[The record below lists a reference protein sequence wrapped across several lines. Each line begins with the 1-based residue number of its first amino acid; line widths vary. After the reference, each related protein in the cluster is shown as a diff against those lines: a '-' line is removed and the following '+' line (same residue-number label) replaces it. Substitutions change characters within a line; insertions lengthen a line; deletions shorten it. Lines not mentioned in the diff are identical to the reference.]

1 MRWVTSFTDPWL
13 SFSEFGPVGR
23 QLKGMLLGYCGS
35 PGGHT
40 ASADHIQ
47 LAQVVGDF
55 FLSFFLSSS
64 PFFYP
69 PSYSQVTAALL
80 SR

>member
-13 SFSEFGPVGR
+13 SLSEFGPVGR

-55 FLSFFLSSS
+55 LSFL
-64 PFFYP
+64 FFFFKP
-69 PSYSQVTAALL
+69 RVTL
-80 SR
+80 R